1 MNAVNKLWHVPV
13 ILLGALFLY
22 GTDLTSVSMFYG
34 GLLPVL
40 DILFLVYLTVLI
52 VNCFAT
58 RGSALPPSYDESLSD
73 VCYESNGEYSSI
85 GNAGECMGNGDAGD
99 CSGGGE

>member
-1 MNAVNKLWHVPV
+1 MNAMKKLWHVAV
-13 ILLGALFLY
+13 ILLGALSLY
-22 GTDLTSVSMFYG
+22 RTDLTSISMFYG

-52 VNCFAT
+52 VNVFAT
-58 RGSALPPSYDESLSD
+58 HATALPPSYDVSLSSAL
-73 VCYESNGEYSSI
+73 YESSGEHSSV
-85 GNAGECMGNGDAGD
+85 GNDVACTGGAAGD